1 MCLQERLIQHP
12 ALTTYTE
19 LKASIA
25 DFLNRDDLTSVI
37 PDFIS
42 LAEAQINRDVRHW
55 NMEARSS
62 GQQTGGD
69 EYMQI
74 PADWVESIRLHL
86 TGTGTS
92 AVNLISRDAMADK
105 RQKNED
111 TSGTPMYYTHADGQ
125 FQLYP
130 TPSADTD
137 FELLYFQKLDVLSG
151 SNADNW
157 LLLDS
162 PDVYLYGALLHSA
175 PYLAEDERV
184 AIWAQM
190 YSAAVTRLNE
200 ASEAAR
206 FSGSGLRLKIRGLG

>member
-1 MCLQERLIQHP
+1 M
-12 ALTTYTE
+12 ALNTFTA

-25 DFLNRDDLTSVI
+25 DFLNRDDLTAVI

-55 NMEARSS
+55 KMEARSS
-62 GQQTGGD
+62 GQQSSGD

-74 PADWVESIRLHL
+74 PSDWVETIRLHL

-92 AVNLISRDAMADK
+92 VVNLVSRDSMADK
-105 RQKNED
+105 RAGQED
-111 TSGTPMYYTHADGQ
+111 TTGTPIMYTHADGQ

-130 TPSADTD
+130 TPSNDTD
-137 FELLYFQKLDVLSG
+137 FELLYYQKIPSLI
-151 SNADNW
+151 SNSDNW

-175 PYLAEDERV
+175 PYLAEDQRV
-184 AIWAQM
+184 AVWAQM
-190 YSAAVTRLNE
+190 YSASVQRLNE
-200 ASEAAR
+200 VSEDAR
-206 FSGSGLRLKIRGLG
+206 FSGSGLKLKVRGLV

>member
-1 MCLQERLIQHP
+1 M

-25 DFLNRDDLTSVI
+25 DFLNRDDLTTVI
-37 PDFIS
+37 ADFIT
-42 LAEAQINRDVRHW
+42 LAESQINRDVRHW
-55 NMEARSS
+55 KMEARSS
-62 GQQTGGD
+62 GQQSGGD

-105 RQKNED
+105 RERNDD
-111 TSGTPMYYTHADGQ
+111 TSGTVMYYTHADGQ

-137 FELLYFQKLDVLSG
+137 FELLYIQKLDALSG

-157 LLLDS
+157 LLLEA
-162 PDVYLYGALLHSA
+162 PDVYLYGALIHSA
-175 PYLAEDERV
+175 PYLVEDERV
-184 AIWAQM
+184 AMWAQM
-190 YSAAVTRLNE
+190 YSASVARLNE
-200 ASEAAR
+200 ASESAR
-206 FSGSGLRLKIRGLG
+206 FSGSGLRLKVRGLG

>member
-1 MCLQERLIQHP
+1 M

-25 DFLNRDDLTSVI
+25 DFLNRDDLTAVI
-37 PDFIS
+37 PDFIT
-42 LAEAQINRDVRHW
+42 LAESQINRDVRHW
-55 NMEARSS
+55 KMEARSS
-62 GQQTGGD
+62 GQQSAAD

-74 PADWVESIRLHL
+74 PSDWVETIRLHL

-92 AVNLISRDAMADK
+92 VVNLISRDAMADK

-111 TSGTPMYYTHADGQ
+111 TSGTPMYYTHADSQ

-137 FELLYFQKLDVLSG
+137 FELLYFQKLDALSG

-175 PYLAEDERV
+175 PYLAEDQRI

-190 YSAAVTRLNE
+190 YSAAVQRLNE
-200 ASEAAR
+200 VSEDAR
-206 FSGSGLRLKIRGLG
+206 FSGSGLKLKIRGLV

>member
-1 MCLQERLIQHP
+1 M
-12 ALTTYTE
+12 ALNTFTA

-25 DFLNRDDLTSVI
+25 DFLNRDDLTAVI

-55 NMEARSS
+55 KMEARSS
-62 GQQTGGD
+62 GQQTAAD

-74 PADWVESIRLHL
+74 PSDWVETIRLHL

-92 AVNLISRDAMADK
+92 VVNLVSRDSMADK
-105 RQKNED
+105 RAGAED
-111 TSGTPMYYTHADGQ
+111 TAGTPIMYTHADSQ

-130 TPSADTD
+130 TPSVDTN
-137 FELLYFQKLDVLSG
+137 FELLYYQKLDALSD
-151 SNADNW
+151 SNSDNW

-175 PYLAEDERV
+175 PYLAEDQRI

-190 YSAAVTRLNE
+190 YSASVQRLNE
-200 ASEAAR
+200 VSEDAR
-206 FSGSGLRLKIRGLG
+206 YSGSGLKLKIRGLV

>member
-1 MCLQERLIQHP
+1 M
-12 ALTTYTE
+12 ALNTYTA

-25 DFLNRDDLTSVI
+25 DFLNRDDLTAVI
-37 PDFIS
+37 PDFIT

-55 NMEARSS
+55 KMEARSS
-62 GQQTGGD
+62 GQQSSGD

-74 PADWVESIRLHL
+74 PSDWVETIRLHL
-86 TGTGTS
+86 TGTGTTV
-92 AVNLISRDAMADK
+92 VNLVSRDSMADK
-105 RQKNED
+105 RAAQED
-111 TSGTPMYYTHADGQ
+111 TTGTPIMYTHADSQ

-130 TPSADTD
+130 TPSVDTD
-137 FELLYFQKLDVLSG
+137 FELLYFQKLDALSG

-184 AIWAQM
+184 AVWAQM
-190 YSAAVTRLNE
+190 YAASVQRLNE
-200 ASEAAR
+200 VSEDAR
-206 FSGSGLRLKIRGLG
+206 FSGSGLKLKIRGLV

>member
-1 MCLQERLIQHP
+1 M

-25 DFLNRDDLTSVI
+25 DFLNRDDLTTVI
-37 PDFIS
+37 PDFIT
-42 LAEAQINRDVRHW
+42 LAESQINRDVRHW
-55 NMEARSS
+55 KMEARSS
-62 GQQTGGD
+62 GQQSGGD

-86 TGTGTS
+86 TGSGTS

-105 RQKNED
+105 RERNDD
-111 TSGTPMYYTHADGQ
+111 TSGTVMYYTHADGQ

-137 FELLYFQKLDVLSG
+137 FELLYIQKLDALSG
-151 SNADNW
+151 SNSDNW
-157 LLLDS
+157 LLLEA
-162 PDVYLYGALLHSA
+162 PDVYLYGSLIHSA
-175 PYLAEDERV
+175 PYLVEDERV

-190 YSAAVTRLNE
+190 YSASVARLNE
-200 ASEAAR
+200 ASESAR
-206 FSGSGLRLKIRGLG
+206 FSGSGLRLKVRGLG

>member
-1 MCLQERLIQHP
+1 M

-25 DFLNRDDLTSVI
+25 DFLNRDDLTAVI
-37 PDFIS
+37 ADFIT
-42 LAEAQINRDVRHW
+42 LAESQINRDVRHW
-55 NMEARSS
+55 KMEARSS
-62 GQQTGGD
+62 GQQSAAD

-74 PADWVESIRLHL
+74 PADWVETIRLHL

-92 AVNLISRDAMADK
+92 VVNLISRDAMADK
-105 RQKNED
+105 RQKNKD
-111 TSGTPMYYTHADGQ
+111 TSGTPVYYTHADGQ

-137 FELLYFQKLDVLSG
+137 FELLYIQKLVALSG

-157 LLLDS
+157 LLLEA
-162 PDVYLYGALLHSA
+162 PDVYLYGALIHSA

-190 YSAAVTRLNE
+190 YSASVVKLNE
-200 ASEAAR
+200 ASESAR
-206 FSGSGLRLKIRGLG
+206 FSGSGLRLKVRGLG

>member
-1 MCLQERLIQHP
+1 M
-12 ALTTYTE
+12 ALNTFTA

-25 DFLNRDDLTSVI
+25 DFLNRDDLTAVI

-55 NMEARSS
+55 KMETRSD
-62 GQQTGGD
+62 GQQDPAD

-74 PADWVESIRLHL
+74 PPDWVETIRLHL

-92 AVNLISRDAMADK
+92 VVNLISRDAMADK
-105 RQKNED
+105 RERNDD
-111 TSGTPMYYTHADGQ
+111 TSGTVMYYTHADGQ

-130 TPSADTD
+130 TPNATTN
-137 FELLYFQKLDVLSG
+137 FELLYYQKIPSLI
-151 SNADNW
+151 SNTDNW

-162 PDVYLYGALLHSA
+162 PDVYLYGALIHSA

-190 YSAAVTRLNE
+190 YSAAVARLNE
-200 ASEAAR
+200 ASESAR
-206 FSGSGLRLKIRGLG
+206 YSGSGLRLKIRGLG

>member
-1 MCLQERLIQHP
+1 M

-25 DFLNRDDLTSVI
+25 DFLNRDDLTAVI
-37 PDFIS
+37 PDFIA

-55 NMEARSS
+55 KMEARSS
-62 GQQTGGD
+62 GQQSGGD

-74 PADWVESIRLHL
+74 PADWVETIRLHL

-92 AVNLISRDAMADK
+92 VVNLVSRDSMADK
-105 RQKNED
+105 RAGQED
-111 TSGTPMYYTHADGQ
+111 TAGTPIMYTHADGQ

-130 TPSADTD
+130 TPSNDTD
-137 FELLYFQKLDVLSG
+137 FELLYFQKIPSLI
-151 SNADNW
+151 SNSDNW

-175 PYLAEDERV
+175 PYLAEDQRI

-190 YSAAVTRLNE
+190 YSAAVQRLNE
-200 ASEAAR
+200 VSEDAR
-206 FSGSGLRLKIRGLG
+206 YSGSGLKLKIRGLV

>member
-1 MCLQERLIQHP
+1 M

-37 PDFIS
+37 PDFIT
-42 LAEAQINRDVRHW
+42 LAESQINRDVRHW
-55 NMEARSS
+55 KMEARSS
-62 GQQTGGD
+62 GQQSAAD

-74 PADWVESIRLHL
+74 PADWVETIRLHL

-111 TSGTPMYYTHADGQ
+111 TSGTVMYYTHADGQ

-137 FELLYFQKLDVLSG
+137 FELLYIQKLDALSG

-157 LLLDS
+157 LLLEA
-162 PDVYLYGALLHSA
+162 PDVYLYGALIHSA
-175 PYLAEDERV
+175 PYLVEDERV
-184 AIWAQM
+184 AMWAQM
-190 YSAAVTRLNE
+190 YSASVARLNE
-200 ASEAAR
+200 ASESAR
-206 FSGSGLRLKIRGLG
+206 FSGSGLRLKVRGLG

>member
-1 MCLQERLIQHP
+1 M
-12 ALTTYTE
+12 ALNTYTA

-25 DFLNRDDLTSVI
+25 DFLNRDDLTAVI
-37 PDFIS
+37 PDFIT

-62 GQQTGGD
+62 GQQSGGD

-74 PADWVESIRLHL
+74 PADWVETIRLHL
-86 TGTGTS
+86 TATGTTV
-92 AVNLISRDAMADK
+92 VNLISRDAMADK
-105 RQKNED
+105 RSSAED
-111 TSGTPMYYTHADGQ
+111 VSGTPIYYTHADGQ

-137 FELLYFQKLDVLSG
+137 FELLYYQKVPSLS

-175 PYLAEDERV
+175 PYLAEDQRV

-190 YSAAVTRLNE
+190 YSAAVARLNE
-200 ASEAAR
+200 ASELAR
-206 FSGSGLRLKIRGLG
+206 YSGSGLKLKVRGLV

>member
-1 MCLQERLIQHP
+1 M

-25 DFLNRDDLTSVI
+25 DFLNRDDLTTVI
-37 PDFIS
+37 ADFIT
-42 LAEAQINRDVRHW
+42 LAESQINRDVRHW
-55 NMEARSS
+55 KMEARSS
-62 GQQTGGD
+62 GQQSGGD

-105 RQKNED
+105 RERNDD
-111 TSGTPMYYTHADGQ
+111 TSGTVMYYTHADGQ

-137 FELLYFQKLDVLSG
+137 FELLYIQKLDALSG

-157 LLLDS
+157 RLLEA
-162 PDVYLYGALLHSA
+162 PDVYLYGALIHSA
-175 PYLAEDERV
+175 PYLVEDERV
-184 AIWAQM
+184 AMWAQM
-190 YSAAVTRLNE
+190 YSASVARLNE
-200 ASEAAR
+200 ASESAR
-206 FSGSGLRLKIRGLG
+206 FSGSGLRLKVRGLG